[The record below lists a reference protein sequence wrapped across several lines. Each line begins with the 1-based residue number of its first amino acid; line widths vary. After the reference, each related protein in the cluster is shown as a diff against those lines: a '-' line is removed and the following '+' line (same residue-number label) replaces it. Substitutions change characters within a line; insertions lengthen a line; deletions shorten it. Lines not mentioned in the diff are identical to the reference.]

1 MKKSALALILG
12 FSLLAVFSSGIA
24 FADETEIMEKLK
36 TISDKQDQILAQLE
50 SIKTELNIVKV
61 RATIN
66 G

>member
-1 MKKSALALILG
+1 MKKSVLALILG

>member
-1 MKKSALALILG
+1 MKKSVLGLILG
-12 FSLLAVFSSGIA
+12 FSLLAIFSSGVA
-24 FADETEIMEKLK
+24 FAGETEIIEKLK

-50 SIKTELNIVKV
+50 NIKTELNIVKV